1 MKIYQALLLLLL
13 PLASN
18 SQACDYCPGGTFYPD
33 KQLNA
38 TNTCGLT
45 FEGNQTVTED
55 KCGGWQFSAGFLGCC
70 SLSEKGA
77 FSAECNLCDAEGGIK
92 NRGFTFPDP
101 SGATT
106 DCGGVDIFLKILAGY
121 RDDEC
126 KELADGARDAGCQC
140 SAAHANVKIASLVVV
155 GATFMASFFF

>member
-1 MKIYQALLLLLL
+1 MQIYQALLLLLL

-18 SQACDYCPGGTFYPD
+18 SQACDYCPDGTFYPD

-55 KCGGWQFSAGFLGCC
+55 ECAGLQFVAGIGGCC

-77 FSAECNLCDAEGGIK
+77 SYADCNLCDAEGGIK
-92 NRGFTFPDP
+92 NRGFTFPDS
-101 SGATT
+101 SGITT
-106 DCGGVDIFLKILAGY
+106 DCGATDIFLKVLAGF
-121 RDDEC
+121 RDDQC
-126 KELADGARDAGCQC
+126 KGHADGARAAGCQC
-140 SAAHANVKIASLVVV
+140 SAAHVNVKIESLVVV